1 MGPAPHHCKGSWP
14 RPPGPRRLVSPR
26 RARWRAPV
34 IPASW
39 EAEAGGSWVP
49 GGSGLRRCV
58 ERASALGPAPTW
70 GSRGSPGVPGCL
82 RRGGPGPGRTRSRS
96 NSPCWAAVGPR
107 LRAVPAVLPGHPT
120 RPGLFCSPSLYR
132 ILSKKKIFF
141 LLSIILG
148 QPPDLRAH
156 TAVKK

>member
-1 MGPAPHHCKGSWP
+1 M
-14 RPPGPRRLVSPR
+14 
-26 RARWRAPV
+26 
-34 IPASW
+34 
-39 EAEAGGSWVP
+39 P
-49 GGSGLRRCV
+49 GGSGLRHCV

-107 LRAVPAVLPGHPT
+107 LRAVPGVLPGHPT

-132 ILSKKKIFF
+132 ILSSKKKNHFF
-141 LLSIILG
+141 LSIILAHG
-148 QPPDLRAH
+148 QPPDFRAVRILLLKDKLRH
-156 TAVKK
+156 FKLKKKTLFEQKSMPMEQHPT